1 MLQDPFQLM
10 NFPHTIRSVPAA
22 ANRHSVIILKEA
34 MANLVDIQL
43 IKQGVE
49 TWNRMRRE
57 NPGQRPDLSGI
68 LLGGANLCE
77 ADLHRTKLSGTYLK
91 EADLSG
97 AFLLEADLS
106 ETYLNEA
113 NLSGAN
119 LGGANLTG
127 ASLRRANP
135 SGANL
140 RMTNLVRAD
149 LAYANLEGI
158 RNWEKNR
165 SMELV
170 NIRRLLDPPDGFR
183 EWAKR
188 HGAVFL
194 RYRQWKKLMER
205 TALE

>member
-1 MLQDPFQLM
+1 MKDASRPFSV
-10 NFPHTIRSVPAA
+10 NEFPPYYPVCAGS

-68 LLGGANLCE
+68 LLGGAILCE

-91 EADLSG
+91 EADLSW

-106 ETYLNEA
+106 GAYLNE
-113 NLSGAN
+113 
-119 LGGANLTG
+119 ANLTG
-127 ASLRRANP
+127 ASLRRANL
-135 SGANL
+135 SGTNL

-149 LAYANLEGI
+149 LAYANLEGV

-183 EWAKR
+183 EWSKR
-188 HGAVFL
+188 HGAVFS

>member
-1 MLQDPFQLM
+1 MKDASRPFSV
-10 NFPHTIRSVPAA
+10 NEFPPYYPVCAGS

-158 RNWEKNR
+158 RNWEKIGAWSSSISADCWILQMDFVNGRNGMALSFCVIGNGR
-165 SMELV
+165 S
-170 NIRRLLDPPDGFR
+170 
-183 EWAKR
+183 
-188 HGAVFL
+188 
-194 RYRQWKKLMER
+194 
-205 TALE
+205 

>member
-1 MLQDPFQLM
+1 
-10 NFPHTIRSVPAA
+10 
-22 ANRHSVIILKEA
+22 

-57 NPGQRPDLSGI
+57 NPKHRPDLNGI
-68 LLGGANLCE
+68 ILAGANLCE
-77 ADLHRTKLSGTYLK
+77 VDLHRTNLSGTSLK
-91 EADLSG
+91 GANLSG

-106 ETYLNEA
+106 GACLHGA

-119 LGGANLTG
+119 LGEANLSG
-127 ASLRRANP
+127 ASLRKVDL

-140 RMTNLVRAD
+140 RMTNLARAD
-149 LAYANLEGI
+149 LGYANLEGI
-158 RNWEKNR
+158 RNWEKIRN
-165 SMELV
+165 MELV
-170 NIRRLLDPPDGFR
+170 NFRSLLDPPDGFR

-194 RYRQWKKLMER
+194 GYGQWKKLMER
-205 TALE
+205 TALQ

>member
-1 MLQDPFQLM
+1 
-10 NFPHTIRSVPAA
+10 V
-22 ANRHSVIILKEA
+22 VVLKEA

-49 TWNRMRRE
+49 AWNRMRRE
-57 NPGQRPDLSGI
+57 NSRQRPDLSGI
-68 LLGGANLCE
+68 ILSGVLCE

-91 EADLSG
+91 GANLSG

-106 ETYLNEA
+106 
-113 NLSGAN
+113 GAN
-119 LGGANLTG
+119 L
-127 ASLRRANP
+127 

-140 RMTNLVRAD
+140 RMTNLARAD

-158 RNWEKNR
+158 RNWEKIR

-194 RYRQWKKLMER
+194 GYGQWKKLMER

>member
-10 NFPHTIRSVPAA
+10 NFPHTIRSLPAA
-22 ANRHSVIILKEA
+22 ASRHLGIVLKEA

-43 IKQGVE
+43 IEQGVE

-57 NPGQRPDLSGI
+57 NSRQRPDLSGI
-68 LLGGANLCE
+68 ILSGVLCE

-91 EADLSG
+91 GANLSG

-106 ETYLNEA
+106 GAYLNGA

-119 LGGANLTG
+119 LGGANLSG
-127 ASLRRANP
+127 ASLRRANL

-140 RMTNLVRAD
+140 RMTNLARAD

-158 RNWEKNR
+158 RNWEKIR

-194 RYRQWKKLMER
+194 GYGQ
-205 TALE
+205 

>member
-1 MLQDPFQLM
+1 
-10 NFPHTIRSVPAA
+10 
-22 ANRHSVIILKEA
+22 

-49 TWNRMRRE
+49 TWNRIRRE
-57 NPGQRPDLSGI
+57 NSRQRPDLSGI
-68 LLGGANLCE
+68 ILSGANLCE

-91 EADLSG
+91 GANLSG

-106 ETYLNEA
+106 RAYLNGA

-119 LGGANLTG
+119 LGGANLSG
-127 ASLRRANP
+127 VSLRRANL

-140 RMTNLVRAD
+140 RMTNLARAD
-149 LAYANLEGI
+149 LAYANLKGI
-158 RNWEKNR
+158 QNWEKIR
-165 SMELV
+165 SMTLV
-170 NIRRLLDPPDGFR
+170 NILRLLDPPDGFR

-194 RYRQWKKLMER
+194 GYGQWKNLMER
-205 TALE
+205 TVLE